1 MYEWDDNKN
10 KKNAGKHG
18 VSFDAM
24 EGFDWDTALVVEDAR
39 SSELRWIGYGFIGVR
54 LFAVVFTVRG
64 ENIRVISLRKANKR
78 EQRIYANG

>member
-1 MYEWDDNKN
+1 MNR
-10 KKNAGKHG
+10 
-18 VSFDAM
+18 
-24 EGFDWDTALVVEDAR
+24 VEP
-39 SSELRWIGYGFIGVR
+39 RWIGYGLIDAR